1 MCVCVCLCAH
11 ICIHVACVCAP
22 AHVNLMHVACMQAR
36 GSLWVLFFLR
46 YHSPCIFEAESLL
59 SMGLTEQAR
68 LSEWLTEGGGP
79 VNPQD
84 LPVSFLSSCIT
95 VVLLCWV
102 FLCGSKAQACSVS
115 SND

>member
-68 LSEWLTEGGGP
+68 LSEWLTEGGEP
-79 VNPQD
+79 VN
-84 LPVSFLSSCIT
+84 L
-95 VVLLCWV
+95 
-102 FLCGSKAQACSVS
+102 
-115 SND
+115 